1 VVYLTAN
8 RSEGKLN
15 FKKLQQSCVT
25 SIKIPTSNMAASL
38 QGRMQGVKGVT
49 SHPLLE
55 REKIIL
61 QTPVLLCVPYKDQS
75 ISITSRATLLA
86 NERV

>member
-1 VVYLTAN
+1 
-8 RSEGKLN
+8 
-15 FKKLQQSCVT
+15 
-25 SIKIPTSNMAASL
+25 MAASL
-38 QGRMQGVKGVT
+38 QGRIQGVKGVT